1 MPFLTKC
8 NSMKLITP
16 DYYRRF
22 RCIAAACPDS
32 CCKEWEV
39 DVDEEAAA
47 LYRSLPGQLG
57 EDLRKCLRDT
67 EYGTVMTITE
77 GRCPMWR
84 RDGLCRIQ
92 AELGHDALCETCRD
106 FPRLRHD
113 YGDFVELGLELS
125 CPEAARL
132 IFADGKLHTTVQ
144 CLPGGEDPDYDQ
156 EAMGIL
162 LRSRE
167 TVLEF
172 LEQTHFSL
180 PEALAVILL
189 YSCSVQDWLD
199 GGEEV
204 PLDPEATL
212 EEARSYAEKGDLE
225 GIFAFF
231 SGLEILTDRWRQLL
245 DRGTR
250 RRDWD
255 NALFPLAVYG
265 IRRYWLQAVSDY
277 DLLCRVKLI
286 LVSCI
291 LVNALGGDPVQT
303 AQLFSKEIENDPD
316 NLETILNA
324 AYTAHPLTDRN
335 LLSLLLPS
343 PAET

>member
-1 MPFLTKC
+1 
-8 NSMKLITP
+8 MKLITP

-22 RCIAAACPDS
+22 QCIAAACPDS

-39 DVDEEAAA
+39 DVDEAAA
-47 LYRSLPGQLG
+47 ARYRSLSGQLG
-57 EDLRKCLRDT
+57 EDLRTCLRDT
-67 EYGTVMTITE
+67 EDGAVMTITE

-84 RDGLCRIQ
+84 QDGLCRIQ
-92 AELGHDALCETCRD
+92 AELGHDALCQTCRE

-132 IFADGKLHTTVQ
+132 IFADGKLRTATQ
-144 CLPGGEDPDYDQ
+144 SLPGGEAPDYDR
-156 EAMGIL
+156 EAMEIL

-172 LEQTHFSL
+172 LEQTSCPL
-180 PEALAVILL
+180 PEALAVLLL
-189 YSCSVQDWLD
+189 YSCSVQNWLD
-199 GGEEV
+199 GSEE
-204 PLDPEATL
+204 PALDPEAAL
-212 EEARSYAEKGDLE
+212 EEARGYAETGDLE
-225 GIFAFF
+225 GILAFF
-231 SGLEILTDRWRQLL
+231 LDLEILTDSWRSRLAQ
-245 DRGTR
+245 GTYS
-250 RRDWD
+250 RDWS
-255 NALFPLAVYG
+255 NALLPLAVYG

-303 AQLFSKEIENDPD
+303 SQQFSKEIENDPD
-316 NLETILNA
+316 NLDAILDA
-324 AYTAHPLTDRN
+324 TYTARPFTDRN
-335 LLSLLLPS
+335 LLSLLLPK
-343 PAET
+343 T